1 MYKLNSSIHVEE
13 HNIAYEVILPKY
25 QFIENIDR
33 KIYSIIP
40 QGGNK
45 QNPDRG
51 KIHWTKK
58 NGFLCQIL
66 CKKKRKKYRE

>member
-58 NGFLCQIL
+58 KWISLSNTLQEKEKEI
-66 CKKKRKKYRE
+66 